1 MKREKHARD
10 TQKRE
15 VCSSA
20 PYNRID
26 RTQREV
32 FTEFMRIVVI
42 TCALVAVL
50 ASGCI
55 HRKPKMP
62 PGKYA
67 ALPGLPAETTP
78 PAQYQPPQ
86 NSGSQPTPNATVTP
100 ENALVGKVK
109 RVNPAA
115 RFVVLS
121 FPIGQLPAPDQQ
133 FGVYRRGLKVGEIK
147 ITTQQLNEYI
157 VADILEGDAEEGDEV
172 RNK

>member
-1 MKREKHARD
+1 
-10 TQKRE
+10 
-15 VCSSA
+15 
-20 PYNRID
+20 
-26 RTQREV
+26 
-32 FTEFMRIVVI
+32 MRIVVI
-42 TCALVAVL
+42 TCAFLAVL
-50 ASGCI
+50 GSGCS
-55 HRKPKMP
+55 HSKPKV

-67 ALPGLPAETTP
+67 ALPGLPADT
-78 PAQYQPPQ
+78 ALPPQ
-86 NSGSQPTPNATVTP
+86 TSAPQNQTQTLQPNQKAIVTP

-147 ITTQQLNEYI
+147 ITNQQLNEYI
-157 VADILEGDAEEGDEV
+157 VADILEGDVEEGDEV

>member
-1 MKREKHARD
+1 MLHLRVDRGQ
-10 TQKRE
+10 TQ
-15 VCSSA
+15 A
-20 PYNRID
+20 
-26 RTQREV
+26 

-42 TCALVAVL
+42 TCALLTVL
-50 ASGCI
+50 GSGCI
-55 HRKPKMP
+55 HKKPNV

-67 ALPGLPAETTP
+67 ALPGLPADTAVSSQTS
-78 PAQYQPPQ
+78 APQ
-86 NSGSQPTPNATVTP
+86 NQTQTVQSGQKATVTP

-147 ITTQQLNEYI
+147 ITNQQLNEYI
-157 VADILEGDAEEGDEV
+157 VADIVDGDVEEGDEV

>member
-1 MKREKHARD
+1 
-10 TQKRE
+10 
-15 VCSSA
+15 
-20 PYNRID
+20 
-26 RTQREV
+26 
-32 FTEFMRIVVI
+32 MRIVVI
-42 TCALVAVL
+42 TCALLTVL
-50 ASGCI
+50 GSGCI
-55 HRKPKMP
+55 HRKPKV

-67 ALPGLPAETTP
+67 ALPGLSAETSLAPQTL
-78 PAQYQPPQ
+78 PPQ
-86 NSGSQPTPNATVTP
+86 SDQKVIVTP

-133 FGVYRRGLKVGEIK
+133 FGVYRHGLKVGEIK
-147 ITTQQLNEYI
+147 ITNQQLNEYI